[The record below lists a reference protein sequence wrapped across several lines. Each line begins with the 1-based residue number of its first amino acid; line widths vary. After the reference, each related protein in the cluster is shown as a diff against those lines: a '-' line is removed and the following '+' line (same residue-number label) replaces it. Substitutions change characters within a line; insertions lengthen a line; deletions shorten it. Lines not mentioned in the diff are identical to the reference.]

1 MALDAAKLGEET
13 RDILVARLRAGLWLT
28 LASIGGHA
36 IADLYISPS
45 PLARVYSVKV
55 VQIVIVLVGFALLR
69 LARTRDRAVVIA
81 LVIVS
86 ALCLST
92 AVSGIVTQTP
102 NTTALLLVIFT
113 MGTATLLPW
122 GFRAQLITQLV
133 AGFSIVWNA
142 AAVNGPA
149 GLLDYLTVAVVVG
162 SLASL
167 YSAYSHEH
175 YRLERTRAAE
185 VLEETR
191 TRQHQTELAH
201 AARLHTLG
209 EMAAGLAH
217 ELNQPLAAI
226 VNYGRGCALRLRA
239 GEVEREQLIEVIEE
253 MSEQALRAGE
263 VLRRIREFARTG
275 ALHRERLDPAELVRE
290 AARLAEVDAR
300 RLGVAMRLESSA
312 TPPVEVDRIQV
323 EQVILNLVRNGFEAM
338 EAPARGLRE
347 LSIRTSTTAHGEVEI
362 SVSDT
367 GAGLPE
373 GVAAR
378 VFDPFFTTK
387 PDGLGLGLAISRSII
402 EAHGGRLWTSNGGP
416 GATFHFTLPP
426 AVGPETDAR

>member
-1 MALDAAKLGEET
+1 MALDAAKLGEDT
-13 RDILVARLRAGLWLT
+13 RDILVSRLRGGLWLT

-36 IADLYISPS
+36 IADVYISPS
-45 PLARVYSVKV
+45 PLGRVYSVKMLQIAIV
-55 VQIVIVLVGFALLR
+55 VIGFGLLR
-69 LARTRDRAVVIA
+69 LARTRDRSVVIA
-81 LVIVS
+81 LIIVS

-102 NTTALLLVIFT
+102 HTTALLLVIFT

-122 GFRAQLITQLV
+122 GFRAQLFVQLV

-142 AAVNGPA
+142 GAVNGVA

-167 YSAYSHEH
+167 YAAYSHEH

-191 TRQHQTELAH
+191 SRQHQAELAH

-226 VNYGRGCALRLRA
+226 VNYARGCALRLRA
-239 GEVEREQLIEVIEE
+239 GDVEREQLIEVIEE

-263 VLRRIREFARTG
+263 VLRRVREFARTG
-275 ALHRERLDPAELVRE
+275 ELHRERLDPTELVRE

-300 RLGVAMRLESSA
+300 RLGVAMRLESSGD

-338 EAPARGLRE
+338 EVPRGPRE
-347 LSIRTSTTAHGEVEI
+347 LRIRTSTTAHGEIEI
-362 SVSDT
+362 AVSDT
-367 GAGLPE
+367 GTGLPE
-373 GVAAR
+373 GVASR
-378 VFDPFFTTK
+378 VFDPFYTTK

-402 EAHGGRLWTSNGGP
+402 EAHGGRLWASNGGR
-416 GATFHFTLPP
+416 GATFHFTLPAAIVSEP
-426 AVGPETDAR
+426 DAR